1 MRWLHCNSEVRKMFE
16 TLRYLYE
23 KGRITA
29 AALERAIGLGW
40 ITAEQKQEIVG

>member
-1 MRWLHCNSEVRKMFE
+1 MFE

-23 KGRITA
+23 RGRITA
-29 AALERAIGLGW
+29 SGLERAVGLGW